1 MNKNLV
7 FSFTFFL
14 FGFLAFSQ
22 NSTYWQQHV
31 DYMMEVEMNVENY
44 RYQGRQTLVYTNNS
58 PDTLHQV
65 FYHLFYNA
73 FQPGSEMDVR
83 SRTIADPDSRVR
95 DRIFHLK
102 EDEIGYLKINNLKQ
116 DGKSAEG
123 KTVGTIYQVKLPKAI
138 LPGEKTTL
146 TLDFEGQVPVQ
157 IRRAGRNNAEGIA
170 LSMSQWYPKLAE
182 YDFEGWH
189 ADPYIAREFQGEWGE
204 CDVKIIIDKDFTVGG
219 TGYLQNTEEIGHGY
233 QKNPN
238 KNVKHKGKKLT
249 CHFVA
254 PEVHDFMWAADPDYI
269 HDQVKTKDGKT
280 TLHFLYKNKPSVIEN
295 WEKLK
300 VDASRLYDYFTE
312 WIGPYPYKQYS
323 IIQGGDGG
331 MEYAMATLINGDKKY
346 GSVLGTTAHEMAHS
360 WFHMVLATNESK
372 HPWMDE
378 GFTSYIAM
386 KAMNEFEKEPKD
398 HFLEGYYN
406 SYIQH
411 ANSGQEQPAT
421 THSDRYATNRSY
433 SINAYVK
440 GAIFVEQLGYLIG
453 EENLSKSLK
462 RYYKDWGF
470 KHPTPNDFIRIAEK
484 VSGAELQWYLTDWI
498 GTTNTIDYGID
509 NVKADGNKTIVTLKR
524 NGLMPMPLE
533 VRVDYKDGSSED
545 YYIPLRMMFWEKP
558 NAGKVQKDW
567 AWAYPTYDLILDKPE
582 SEVKRIEIDPSKRMA
597 DVQRF
602 NNVYQ
607 Q

>member
-1 MNKNLV
+1 
-7 FSFTFFL
+7 
-14 FGFLAFSQ
+14 
-22 NSTYWQQHV
+22 
-31 DYMMEVEMNVENY
+31 
-44 RYQGRQTLVYTNNS
+44 
-58 PDTLHQV
+58 
-65 FYHLFYNA
+65 
-73 FQPGSEMDVR
+73 
-83 SRTIADPDSRVR
+83 
-95 DRIFHLK
+95 
-102 EDEIGYLKINNLKQ
+102 
-116 DGKSAEG
+116 
-123 KTVGTIYQVKLPKAI
+123 
-138 LPGEKTTL
+138 
-146 TLDFEGQVPVQ
+146 
-157 IRRAGRNNAEGIA
+157 
-170 LSMSQWYPKLAE
+170 
-182 YDFEGWH
+182 
-189 ADPYIAREFQGEWGE
+189 
-204 CDVKIIIDKDFTVGG
+204 
-219 TGYLQNTEEIGHGY
+219 
-233 QKNPN
+233 
-238 KNVKHKGKKLT
+238 
-249 CHFVA
+249 
-254 PEVHDFMWAADPDYI
+254 
-269 HDQVKTKDGKT
+269 
-280 TLHFLYKNKPSVIEN
+280 
-295 WEKLK
+295 
-300 VDASRLYDYFTE
+300 
-312 WIGPYPYKQYS
+312 
-323 IIQGGDGG
+323 

-484 VSGAELQWYLTDWI
+484 VSGAELQGERTDLNGTPNNINHGIEQDKEEGNLEKRLKRYYKDWGFKHPTANGFIRIDEKVSGAELQWYLTDWI